1 MELELFLWAVEEV
14 LGGMLIDL
22 MELSSARLV
31 LDLLSCA

>member
-1 MELELFLWAVEEV
+1 MELELLICAVEDV
-14 LGGMLIDL
+14 FRGMLIDL